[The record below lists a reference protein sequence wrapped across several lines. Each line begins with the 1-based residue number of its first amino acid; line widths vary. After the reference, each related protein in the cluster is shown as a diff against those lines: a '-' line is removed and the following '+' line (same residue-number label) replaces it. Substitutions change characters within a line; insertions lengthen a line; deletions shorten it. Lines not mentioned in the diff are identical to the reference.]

1 MFIPEHS
8 ILIVIDI
15 QGKLARLMHAKDVL
29 FAQVSKLIR
38 AAALLEI
45 PIIVTEQVPA
55 KLGRTIPEIAVH
67 LKEYHPVEKSSFSCC
82 GNDEFIKK
90 LEQSGRRQVVVSGIE
105 AHVCVYQTVC
115 GLLER
120 KYEVQVAGDAVA
132 SRSVDDKY
140 YALDRLKYLGA
151 GLISTEMIICEWL
164 GTSEHP
170 KFKQVSDLIKKSR

>member
-1 MFIPEHS
+1 MFIPENS

-38 AAALLEI
+38 AAALLKI
-45 PIIVTEQVPA
+45 PILVTEQVPA
-55 KLGRTIPEIAVH
+55 KLGRTIPEIAAH
-67 LKEYHPVEKSSFSCC
+67 LKKYHPIGKSSFSCC
-82 GNDEFIKK
+82 GNRDFIKK
-90 LEQSGRRQVVVSGIE
+90 LKDSGRKQVVVAGIE

-115 GLLER
+115 DLLTK

-132 SRSVDDKY
+132 SRFVDDKY
-140 YALDRLKYLGA
+140 YALDRMKVLGA
-151 GLISTEMIICEWL
+151 GLTSTEMIICEWL

-170 KFKQVSDLIKKSR
+170 KFKQVSDLIKNTR